1 MILNKLILLY
11 LIINNSTFTL
21 YMHTKNNYFYTLRNV
36 LDELLYLVIFP
47 IYALTHGFILYPVYI
62 CSHISK
68 QKKIIQRYDNDINCI
83 NELAKQA
90 QFRADEH
97 LKSATY
103 NDDCFTID
111 RTGNKKSTTINKLII
126 SVLGYCVS
134 VS

>member
-1 MILNKLILLY
+1 MKTKLIHTNLLSKHKH
-11 LIINNSTFTL
+11 NSLLALATATHL
-21 YMHTKNNYFYTLRNV
+21 EYCNYQYKRVMSENNYFYTLRNV

-83 NELAKQA
+83 NEMAEKA
-90 QFRADEH
+90 QIKADEH

-103 NDDCFTID
+103 NEDCFTIE
-111 RTGNKKSTTINKLII
+111 RTGNKK
-126 SVLGYCVS
+126 
-134 VS
+134 